1 MQRAC
6 YRIGGIVTIHCR
18 IGLEAYARLDVK
30 GIIATLKV
38 CRASLRHPLYALR
51 SETKSE
57 VELRQRKARTELY
70 HATTL
75 NPTIAIA
82 RQ

>member
-18 IGLEAYARLDVK
+18 IGLEADARVDVE

-38 CRASLRHPLYALR
+38 CRVSIRHPLYALR
-51 SETKSE
+51 SET
-57 VELRQRKARTELY
+57 
-70 HATTL
+70 
-75 NPTIAIA
+75 
-82 RQ
+82 

>member
-18 IGLEAYARLDVK
+18 IGLEADARLDVE
-30 GIIATLKV
+30 GIIATLGV

-51 SETKSE
+51 SAQNYKSSGS
-57 VELRQRKARTELY
+57 RIFKF
-70 HATTL
+70 
-75 NPTIAIA
+75 
-82 RQ
+82 